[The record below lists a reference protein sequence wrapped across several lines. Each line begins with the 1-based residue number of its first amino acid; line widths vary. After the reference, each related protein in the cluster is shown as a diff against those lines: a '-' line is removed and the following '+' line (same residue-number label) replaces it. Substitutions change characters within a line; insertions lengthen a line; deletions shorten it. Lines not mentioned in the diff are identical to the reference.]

1 MFVAEVPIVVKNFR
15 NTFRKI
21 LNSSWEL
28 IMFKYFLAVYDKTMV
43 RKTWSNYLISDDGD
57 TAVSKTLTQPQC
69 DSSLE
74 RAVLHF
80 YSNSQKSNKTD
91 RNEILLIP

>member
-28 IMFKYFLAVYDKTMV
+28 IMFIYFLAVYDKTV
-43 RKTWSNYLISDDGD
+43 LRKTWSNYLISDDGD
-57 TAVSKTLTQPQC
+57 TAVFSVKNLHKMN
-69 DSSLE
+69 LE
-74 RAVLHF
+74 ME
-80 YSNSQKSNKTD
+80 D
-91 RNEILLIP
+91 LL